1 VASGDAPY
9 SLFLPSRLWRM
20 QRRFMALARVIH
32 DSQAIRPE
40 LYAGDDKMDG
50 PGESGPESGCFGSR
64 RRLSPKCPEQSRV
77 SPGLPV
83 G

>member
-1 VASGDAPY
+1 
-9 SLFLPSRLWRM
+9 
-20 QRRFMALARVIH
+20 MALPRVIH
-32 DSQAIRPE
+32 DSQAIRPD

-50 PGESGPESGCFGSR
+50 PGESGPESGDSGSR
-64 RRLSPKCPEQSRV
+64 RRLSPNCPDQSRI